1 MGAIVSPVR
10 KAAKLLADGTVTGD
24 NSESLP
30 TFWSLRDA
38 APSDS

>member
-1 MGAIVSPVR
+1 MGAIVNPARMV
-10 KAAKLLADGTVTGD
+10 AKQLADGTVTGD